1 VAEYQKVEY
10 QIAKDGKVTE
20 TVINGSGESCTLATE
35 DLEKSLGRVESRKL
49 LPEYYDGGDNFL
61 VNEQI
66 QSNTDR

>member
-35 DLEKSLGRVESRKL
+35 ALEKSLGRVESRKL
-49 LPEYYDGGDNFL
+49 LPEYDDGGNNFL
-61 VNEQI
+61 VNEQT
-66 QSNTDR
+66 QSNTNQ

>member
-20 TVINGSGESCTLATE
+20 TVINGSGESCILATE
-35 DLEKSLGRVESRKL
+35 ALEKSLGRIESRKL
-49 LPEYYDGGDNFL
+49 LPEYDDGGDNFL
-61 VNEQI
+61 VNEQT